1 MQQTLKFAQ
10 PAMCWEEAMPI
21 GNGSFGAMI
30 FGGENGK
37 IYDID
42 IQNKYSNKYEI
53 IIGEC

>member
-53 IIGEC
+53 IIGES